1 MAGLRRSKRLESCN
15 QPGQDKVTKIART
28 SKDQEQM
35 VPGKNEKT
43 GRSLME
49 GPSDP
54 GIGRASLDNP
64 SPNASEQQLGKE
76 EAVWKEAQQKE
87 GQASAKLAR
96 GQFKNLDDGLEDF
109 RRLVQSHVGLG
120 YQQGFLFKMWDKLH
134 SHIMKIS
141 EVAGFKDLPWDSL
154 DEAAQQK
161 FIGYS
166 PHAQQLFET
175 PLIRQFMFARWIW
188 EIIDEN
194 FFSRKSQDIE
204 WTSPYWEAQATMERI
219 LRERN
224 FCHDEERRSVQY
236 PNWRYTAIDFYYS
249 LEEVGQFEKRIEPGC
264 VVKIVEKAVG
274 QYFPENPGPFFTKM
288 LSLLAE
294 TVVSFELKFDCGRQT
309 LRNVFHDPKTK
320 EAYGF
325 PFSATVEGFHAGN
338 VMQLVCGD
346 DDATYDGRP
355 VDLVVSPM
363 LVFYGDLYGYDY
375 HVATVAFPMRVCVGY
390 RDGFDQDEVTET
402 EGDGEEEVKII
413 KDKEGGNEDE
423 DETKIE
429 DEECNSSLDL
439 QPGSS
444 QFITMALQPCRSGL
458 WRSRHAARTLM
469 PCVRTYATDST
480 PESFRTK
487 TPSSSGVVPRW
498 SQTPAAMKAPLQ
510 LDWAKNPQNKVWTV
524 NNDPK
529 KLDEV
534 YERLLGPGGSKL
546 LPEELKWLAVTHK
559 SFDQGR
565 RGFNDRLALL
575 GRMTLVMETTKT
587 IVAQSPMGTPNFDD
601 GFDRQP
607 FVHPNLQSVDNLSI
621 KGPKDVV
628 GKERLS
634 GLAAEVGL
642 IDVVRWKPKQV
653 QKLRASGADVVLNG
667 AIMAIIG
674 AITLQHGAVVASQV
688 IRERILSR
696 LQD

>member
-1 MAGLRRSKRLESCN
+1 
-15 QPGQDKVTKIART
+15 
-28 SKDQEQM
+28 
-35 VPGKNEKT
+35 
-43 GRSLME
+43 
-49 GPSDP
+49 
-54 GIGRASLDNP
+54 
-64 SPNASEQQLGKE
+64 
-76 EAVWKEAQQKE
+76 
-87 GQASAKLAR
+87 
-96 GQFKNLDDGLEDF
+96 
-109 RRLVQSHVGLG
+109 
-120 YQQGFLFKMWDKLH
+120 MWDKLH
-134 SHIMKIS
+134 RDIMKIS

-249 LEEVGQFEKRIEPGC
+249 LEEVDQFDKRIEPGC

-288 LSLLAE
+288 LSFLAE
-294 TVVSFELKFDCGRQT
+294 TVVSFELKFDYGRQT
-309 LRNVFHDPKTK
+309 PRNVFHDPKTK

-338 VMQLVCGD
+338 VMQLVGGD

-402 EGDGEEEVKII
+402 EGDGEEEVNII
-413 KDKEGGNEDE
+413 KDKEGGKEDE

-429 DEECNSSLDL
+429 DEE
-439 QPGSS
+439 
-444 QFITMALQPCRSGL
+444 
-458 WRSRHAARTLM
+458 
-469 PCVRTYATDST
+469 
-480 PESFRTK
+480 
-487 TPSSSGVVPRW
+487 
-498 SQTPAAMKAPLQ
+498 
-510 LDWAKNPQNKVWTV
+510 
-524 NNDPK
+524 
-529 KLDEV
+529 
-534 YERLLGPGGSKL
+534 
-546 LPEELKWLAVTHK
+546 
-559 SFDQGR
+559 
-565 RGFNDRLALL
+565 
-575 GRMTLVMETTKT
+575 
-587 IVAQSPMGTPNFDD
+587 
-601 GFDRQP
+601 
-607 FVHPNLQSVDNLSI
+607 
-621 KGPKDVV
+621 
-628 GKERLS
+628 
-634 GLAAEVGL
+634 
-642 IDVVRWKPKQV
+642 
-653 QKLRASGADVVLNG
+653 
-667 AIMAIIG
+667 
-674 AITLQHGAVVASQV
+674 
-688 IRERILSR
+688 
-696 LQD
+696 

>member
-15 QPGQDKVTKIART
+15 QPGQDKVTKITRT

-175 PLIRQFMFARWIW
+175 PLIQ
-188 EIIDEN
+188 
-194 FFSRKSQDIE
+194 
-204 WTSPYWEAQATMERI
+204 
-219 LRERN
+219 RN

-402 EGDGEEEVKII
+402 EGDGEEERSSRA
-413 KDKEGGNEDE
+413 GNL
-423 DETKIE
+423 I
-429 DEECNSSLDL
+429 
-439 QPGSS
+439 
-444 QFITMALQPCRSGL
+444 
-458 WRSRHAARTLM
+458 
-469 PCVRTYATDST
+469 
-480 PESFRTK
+480 
-487 TPSSSGVVPRW
+487 
-498 SQTPAAMKAPLQ
+498 
-510 LDWAKNPQNKVWTV
+510 
-524 NNDPK
+524 
-529 KLDEV
+529 
-534 YERLLGPGGSKL
+534 
-546 LPEELKWLAVTHK
+546 
-559 SFDQGR
+559 R
-565 RGFNDRLALL
+565 REF
-575 GRMTLVMETTKT
+575 
-587 IVAQSPMGTPNFDD
+587 
-601 GFDRQP
+601 
-607 FVHPNLQSVDNLSI
+607 SI
-621 KGPKDVV
+621 
-628 GKERLS
+628 
-634 GLAAEVGL
+634 
-642 IDVVRWKPKQV
+642 
-653 QKLRASGADVVLNG
+653 
-667 AIMAIIG
+667 
-674 AITLQHGAVVASQV
+674 
-688 IRERILSR
+688 
-696 LQD
+696 